1 MSARWPSRYPVW
13 TLGALGVATLL
24 FCAQVWVQYAREWS
38 EAERVYLTDYLRSG
52 IRGSVSAKAQRRYV
66 LLNGVTAQGQA
77 RLVLGDEAERV
88 KDADG
93 KPGYRLT
100 DEGIRLGLTRLEW
113 RAAVYNDRGLHGL
126 LRHWIYRDGD
136 LWSYA
141 ARPFYGSLALFA
153 LGLFVTV
160 PKDRARR
167 AILKHGCRLKGPELL
182 TAAEFNTKLG
192 RSKRLMLYLPDGVA
206 FANEK
211 MGWSDRLFNK
221 NSSGWA
227 RIPREREGM
236 HFVIAGDSGG
246 GKAAAIRQMLH
257 DRRNAG
263 LRARADRADEAG
275 PGYTRGSGRGPRA
288 AAGDGAA
295 STSEREP
302 AARRRRGADKPR
314 SDDGT

>member
-13 TLGALGVATLL
+13 TLGALGVAALL

-38 EAERVYLTDYLRSG
+38 EAERVYLGDYLRSG
-52 IRGSVSAKAQRRYV
+52 IRGSVSARAQRRYV

-77 RLVLGDEAERV
+77 GLVLGDEAERV

-113 RAAVYNDRGLHGL
+113 QAAVYNDRGLHGL
-126 LRHWIYRDGD
+126 LRRWIYRDGD

-153 LGLFVTV
+153 LGLFVAV

-167 AILKHGCRLKGPELL
+167 AVLKHGRRLKGPELV
-182 TAAEFNTKLG
+182 TAAEFNTRLG

-211 MGWSDRLFNK
+211 MGWSDRLLNK
-221 NSSGWA
+221 NSSGWV

-236 HFVIAGDSGG
+236 HFVLAGDSGG
-246 GKAAAIRQMLH
+246 LKKS
-257 DRRNAG
+257 RR
-263 LRARADRADEAG
+263 
-275 PGYTRGSGRGPRA
+275 SGRYLP
-288 AAGDGAA
+288 
-295 STSEREP
+295 
-302 AARRRRGADKPR
+302 RRGRVGKPPSCTTRRWNIWR
-314 SDDGT
+314 SFTSRSAATCC